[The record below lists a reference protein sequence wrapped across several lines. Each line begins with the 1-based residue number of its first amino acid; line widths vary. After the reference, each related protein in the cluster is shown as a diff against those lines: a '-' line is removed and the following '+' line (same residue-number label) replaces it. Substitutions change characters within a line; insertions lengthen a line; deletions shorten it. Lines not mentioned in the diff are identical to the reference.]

1 MKQLEEKCKAL
12 KQGKEQFYY
21 NLATVLQYID
31 LMRREELKQWKEQCY
46 NNLAD
51 VNVKQM
57 EERNKALKQGKEQ
70 FYDNSATVLLG
81 IDLKRRET
89 NGRKN

>member
-1 MKQLEEKCKAL
+1 MEERREAL

-31 LMRREELKQWKEQCY
+31 LMRREEIGRKSKALKQRKEQCY
-46 NNLAD
+46 NNLT
-51 VNVKQM
+51 
-57 EERNKALKQGKEQ
+57 
-70 FYDNSATVLLG
+70 TVLQE
-81 IDLKRRET
+81 IDLMRRET